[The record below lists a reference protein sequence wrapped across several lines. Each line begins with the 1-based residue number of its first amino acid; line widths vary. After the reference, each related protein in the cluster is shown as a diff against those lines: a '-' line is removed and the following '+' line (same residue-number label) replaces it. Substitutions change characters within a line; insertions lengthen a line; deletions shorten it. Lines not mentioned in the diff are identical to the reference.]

1 MLYFIKSNDFYKIGF
16 TNNINSRMKQ
26 YLTENPGFILLGIQE
41 GSKADETNYHR
52 KLAKFIITGEWM
64 KLDEDMVTTLK
75 SEFIGNIEDYL
86 KKSLMYLTTDKWWDD
101 IYKKSKV
108 KETAYNFLIKGHYY
122 TKQELEELFYL
133 KQLTDKPKFYDKF
146 ITDNFENFESKRK
159 TINGKKYTV
168 YRFF

>member
-1 MLYFIKSNDFYKIGF
+1 
-16 TNNINSRMKQ
+16 
-26 YLTENPGFILLGIQE
+26 
-41 GSKADETNYHR
+41 
-52 KLAKFIITGEWM
+52 M

-75 SEFIGNIEDYL
+75 SEFIGNIEEYL